1 MSYKSSQDN
10 LLAVSFLLMLVCLQQ
25 LIQHLTRINRLL
37 MRQVQVSSVKTQDKL
52 LARMLQNK

>member
-10 LLAVSFLLMLVCLQQ
+10 LLAVSSLLMLVCLQQ
-25 LIQHLTRINRLL
+25 LIQHLTRISQLL
-37 MRQVQVSSVKTQDKL
+37 MRQVQVSLVKTQDKL